1 VSGDEMVMRV
11 WQVNEHGS
19 PEGSMICPDEEGC
32 PYVST
37 EDLFR
42 LSARAAVR

>member
-1 VSGDEMVMRV
+1 VSGDEMVMRAR
-11 WQVNEHGS
+11 QVNEHGS
-19 PEGSMICPDEEGC
+19 PERSMICPDDKGS

-42 LSARAAVR
+42 LSAWVAVR

>member
-1 VSGDEMVMRV
+1 VSGDEMVMRA

-19 PEGSMICPDEEGC
+19 PERSMICPYDKGS

-42 LSARAAVR
+42 LSTRAAVS